1 MGTGHVYGNWV
12 EHTVSCFDSAMLI
25 FAQHVLFS
33 VLQCVRK
40 GLVSITQG
48 KGTPWS
54 GFISRGETMLD
65 LG

>member
-1 MGTGHVYGNWV
+1 M
-12 EHTVSCFDSAMLI
+12 SCFDSAMLI